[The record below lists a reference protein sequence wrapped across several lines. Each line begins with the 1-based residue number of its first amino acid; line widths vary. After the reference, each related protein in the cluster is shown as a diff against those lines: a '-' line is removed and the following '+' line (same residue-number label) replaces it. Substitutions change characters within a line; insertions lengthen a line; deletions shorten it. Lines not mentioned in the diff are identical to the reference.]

1 MKPILHAL
9 RHPLAPALLATL
21 GLALLLWFVGPLV
34 AIAGHTPLASVAA
47 RSIAIGLLL
56 AALLLRQLA
65 PRLRA
70 GAAQAGFMSR
80 LRPAQQADTESD
92 QILRLRQRL
101 RQAVEV
107 LRHSELARRQH
118 GWAWLAGLG
127 RRRYLFE
134 LPWYLWIGAPGS
146 GKTSAL
152 RHSGLR
158 FPLATAM
165 NSQDGDP
172 TGPTR
177 DGDWHFSDEAVLID
191 SAGRYTSQD
200 HDPVADA
207 QGWQG
212 LLGLLRACRPR
223 QPLNGVIVTISVE
236 ALLAPS
242 TDAANRQADALR
254 ARLQELHARLDAR
267 LPIYLLVTQVDRVAG
282 FREFFSTLDP
292 QAREQVWGCTWPATA
307 AAGLPADL
315 SQRLAALR
323 RRLQDRIT
331 VRLQEESMP
340 ERRAAIAG
348 FDQQFAVLER
358 ALVPMLERML
368 ATSAYA
374 EPLMVRGLYFCS
386 ARQQGQTIDPLT
398 RKLESAFGLDRRP
411 APELAGSSDSFFLT
425 RLLREVVFT
434 EQHLGGIRLE
444 RERRRRLAYL
454 GTLALLGLASAALL
468 LAWSW
473 SYTRHGRYLAQ
484 VNATVPA
491 AQALVERGMAAAPDD
506 LAIRLAAL
514 ESVAAIASTPA
525 RPAAPIGI
533 GLFQGEQ
540 LDAAA
545 RQAHQALLRELLLP
559 WVKRRLEQ
567 QLRNASRQDPE
578 FAYEALKAYLMLHLP
593 QHFDAAA
600 LIAWI
605 RRDLADGP
613 ARELPTEQFAL
624 LQRQLGEL
632 LAAGPLAPAAPPDP
646 ALLAQVRGQLR
657 QYSLAQRIHA
667 RIGRQLGDAQFPAFN
682 VERAAG
688 PTAATVLARRSGQPL
703 SDGPPGLYTHAGY
716 QQGFQRQVEA
726 LATQLGAEQK
736 WVLGGDAVAAS
747 RKLIDEVRRLYL
759 ADYAR
764 IWEQLL
770 ADLSLAPA
778 DSLSRSVELARLLS
792 GPQSPL
798 PRLLA
803 AIAHETR
810 LAPSPDPVAVLDAAS
825 DKVAEARQALDRLLG
840 TRSAHPTL
848 PALAEPGLEHAL
860 VDERFQALHEL
871 VAGGPEAPL
880 TRQLLPLFDAVHLQ
894 LAASEAAL
902 REQAAP
908 PAADAL
914 ARIAAEAA
922 RWPDPARSLLQRLV
936 AAGTGQSRA
945 DTQRRLATAVASQV
959 GEFCRLALEGRYPFV
974 RTSARD
980 VTREDFERLFAP
992 GGLLDD
998 FFQKQLAPHVDTG
1011 TRPWSY
1017 KALAQPTA
1025 SGTGHLAQFQR
1036 AAAIRDA
1043 FFHGSALRLDW
1054 KLIELDPAVSQLRLE
1069 IDGQP
1074 LLFGP
1079 GQPERQSISWPART
1093 GGSGARL
1100 QVLPTGAELAAEGP
1114 WALLRLLQQARTEA
1128 LAAPEKLQVSFAA
1141 DGQRARFELSAASVR
1156 NPLRLRELSEFRCP
1170 QGL

>member
-1 MKPILHAL
+1 MKPLLHAL
-9 RHPLAPALLATL
+9 RHPLVPVLLAAAAL
-21 GLALLLWFVGPLV
+21 GLLLWFAGPLV
-34 AIAGHTPLASVAA
+34 AIAGHVPLASAAA

-56 AALLLRQLA
+56 AALLLHRTA

-70 GAAQAGFMSR
+70 ASAGF
-80 LRPAQQADTESD
+80 LRRPCPTPQANPESD
-92 QILRLRQRL
+92 QVRRLRQRL

-107 LRHSELARRQH
+107 LRRSELGRHQR

-134 LPWYLWIGAPGS
+134 LPWYLWLGAPGS

-158 FPLATAM
+158 FPLAT
-165 NSQDGDP
+165 STGDQDSDP
-172 TGPTR
+172 GGPTR

-191 SAGRYTSQD
+191 CAGRYTSQD

-212 LLGLLRACRPR
+212 LLGLLRECRPR

-236 ALLAPS
+236 TLLAPS
-242 TDAANRQADALR
+242 ADVAARQADALR
-254 ARLQELHARLDAR
+254 TRLQELHARLDAR
-267 LPIYLLVTQVDRVAG
+267 LPVYLLITKVDRVAG
-282 FREFFSTLDP
+282 FGEFFSTLDQ
-292 QAREQVWGCTWPATA
+292 QAREQVWGCTWPATV
-307 AAGLPADL
+307 AAGMPADL
-315 SQRLAALR
+315 QQRLAALR

-331 VRLQEESMP
+331 ARLQEESAP
-340 ERRAAIAG
+340 ERRIAIAG
-348 FDQQFAVLER
+348 FDQQFAALER
-358 ALVPMLERML
+358 ALPPLLERML

-374 EPLMVRGLYFCS
+374 EPFMVRGLYFCS
-386 ARQQGQTIDPLT
+386 AKQQGQTIAPLT
-398 RKLESAFGLDRRP
+398 RDLEDAFGLGRHKPP
-411 APELAGSSDSFFLT
+411 APAASTDSFFLT
-425 RLLREVVFT
+425 RLLREVVFA
-434 EQHLGGIRLE
+434 EQHLGGIRLA
-444 RERRRRLAYL
+444 RERRRRLAYF

-484 VNATVPA
+484 VDAAVPA
-491 AQALVERGMAAAPDD
+491 TQALVARGMAAAPDE
-506 LAIRLAAL
+506 LAPRLAAL
-514 ESVAAIASTPA
+514 ESVAAIANTPA
-525 RPAAPIGI
+525 RPATPIGL
-533 GLFQGEQ
+533 GLLLDDP

-559 WVKRRLEQ
+559 WVKRRLEE
-567 QLRNASRQDPE
+567 QLRGASRHDPE
-578 FAYEALKAYLMLHLP
+578 STYEALKAYLMLHLP

-600 LIAWI
+600 LTAWI

-613 ARELPTEQFAL
+613 TRELPAEQRAL

-632 LAAGPLAPAAPPDP
+632 LAAGPLAPTLPPDP
-646 ALLAQVRGQLR
+646 ALLAQARERLCQH
-657 QYSLAQRIHA
+657 SLPQRIYA
-667 RIGRQLGDAQFPAFN
+667 RLKQHHGDFGFPAFN
-682 VERAAG
+682 IEREAG
-688 PTAATVLARRSGQPL
+688 PTAAAVFSRRSGRPL
-703 SDGPPGLYTHAGY
+703 ADGPPGLYTRAGY
-716 QQGFQRQVEA
+716 QQGFQRQVAA
-726 LATQLGAEQK
+726 LATQLGAEQG

-747 RKLIDEVRRLYL
+747 PELIEEVRRLYL

-803 AIAHETR
+803 AVAHETR
-810 LAPSPDPVAVLDAAS
+810 L
-825 DKVAEARQALDRLLG
+825 EQAR
-840 TRSAHPTL
+840 
-848 PALAEPGLEHAL
+848 
-860 VDERFQALHEL
+860 VDERFRTIHAL

-880 TRQLLPLFDAVHLQ
+880 VRQLLPLFDAVHLQ

-908 PAADAL
+908 PAADTL
-914 ARIAAEAA
+914 ARIAAEATQ
-922 RWPDPARSLLQRLV
+922 WPDPARALLQRLV
-936 AAGTGQSRA
+936 AAGTGQSLA
-945 DTQRRLATAVASQV
+945 GTQRQLSAAVASQV

-980 VTREDFERLFAP
+980 MTREDFERLFAP

-998 FFQKQLAPHVDTG
+998 FFQKQLAPHVDTS
-1011 TRPWSY
+1011 TRPWRY
-1017 KALAQPTA
+1017 KALAQRTA
-1025 SGTGHLAQFQR
+1025 GGAGHLVQFQR

-1043 FFHGSALRLDW
+1043 FFHGSTLRLDW
-1054 KLIELDPAVSQLRLE
+1054 KLIELDPAVSQLRIE
-1069 IDGQP
+1069 IDGQT

-1079 GQPERQSISWPART
+1079 GQPGSQSISWPARA

-1100 QVLPTGAELAAEGP
+1100 QFSPAGAGLAAEGP
-1114 WALLRLLQQARTEA
+1114 WALLRLLEQGRTEA
-1128 LAAPEKLQVSFAA
+1128 MAAPEQLRVSFAS
-1141 DGQRARFELSAASVR
+1141 DGLRARFELSAASVR